1 MPTYFLKFRTGN
13 VIEDDGDGL
22 ELSDIEAAR
31 REALLTAREIVA
43 DAVQTGRDN
52 HPDEIQIFDQGN
64 NWLSTVRLVDVV
76 PRRLRE

>member
-1 MPTYFLKFRTGN
+1 MPTYFFKFRTGN

-43 DAVQTGRDN
+43 NAVKSGRDD
-52 HPDEIQIFDQGN
+52 HPDEILIFDQSDDC
-64 NWLSTVRLVDVV
+64 LSTVPLADVV